1 VLLSTRARQ
10 KSYTDKDGQKRTE
23 IVFVVS
29 EIVFAGDKKHEAT
42 QTDDAFLSDDDD
54 TQLPFDLGEPEEDPA

>member
-1 VLLSTRARQ
+1 M
-10 KSYTDKDGQKRTE
+10 
-23 IVFVVS
+23 S